1 LTGQASSLPTQPA
14 GCGPA
19 NCLHDVAGLR
29 VGHATLAGDGWLT
42 GVTVVVSP
50 PGGAVGG
57 VDVRGGGPG
66 TRETDLLDPRNA
78 VERVNAI
85 VLGGGSAYGLNA
97 AHGVMTRLA
106 ALRRGV
112 RVGSDES
119 QVVPIVPAA
128 ILYDL
133 GRGGVFGNYPG
144 PDAGAVAFDDAMA
157 AAPGAPFPLGGVG
170 AGTGALAG
178 GLKGGVGS
186 ASVVLAGPAL
196 SPSALSPSALS
207 PSALSPPAPGMPVT
221 VAALAV
227 VNSAGA
233 VADERSGILH
243 GARFGLP
250 GEFDW
255 LVPPSP
261 EEQLAGAGRVAVPAR
276 GGEPEPLNTTIGVV
290 ATDASL
296 TKAQCAKLAGVAHDG
311 MARAIRPAHSMFDG
325 DTVFALATGDG
336 PGPAPLELHAILTAA
351 ADCFTRAVVHAVL
364 SATSVTAK
372 NRTWPGYLDL
382 YPSAD
387 TRLPRMP
394 RTPLQDGRR
403 RVRRR
408 DLRHRQ
414 RLVRRRRVDRHGRPL
429 HPRRNRYVWREL
441 ISAA

>member
-1 LTGQASSLPTQPA
+1 
-14 GCGPA
+14 
-19 NCLHDVAGLR
+19 
-29 VGHATLAGDGWLT
+29 
-42 GVTVVVSP
+42 
-50 PGGAVGG
+50 
-57 VDVRGGGPG
+57 
-66 TRETDLLDPRNA
+66 
-78 VERVNAI
+78 
-85 VLGGGSAYGLNA
+85 
-97 AHGVMTRLA
+97 
-106 ALRRGV
+106 
-112 RVGSDES
+112 
-119 QVVPIVPAA
+119 
-128 ILYDL
+128 
-133 GRGGVFGNYPG
+133 
-144 PDAGAVAFDDAMA
+144 
-157 AAPGAPFPLGGVG
+157 
-170 AGTGALAG
+170 
-178 GLKGGVGS
+178 
-186 ASVVLAGPAL
+186 
-196 SPSALSPSALS
+196 
-207 PSALSPPAPGMPVT
+207 
-221 VAALAV
+221 
-227 VNSAGA
+227 
-233 VADERSGILH
+233 
-243 GARFGLP
+243 
-250 GEFDW
+250 
-255 LVPPSP
+255 
-261 EEQLAGAGRVAVPAR
+261 VPAR